1 MYFEL
6 VSNKT
11 RQLRAMWQ
19 KKTVLK
25 RHLIETHII
34 CFASTNLN
42 TEYETNILLILLQ
55 YIQDTGEEELSNL
68 HF

>member
-1 MYFEL
+1 
-6 VSNKT
+6 
-11 RQLRAMWQ
+11 MWQ

-42 TEYETNILLILLQ
+42 TKYETNILLILLQ